1 MKNDS
6 VKHKPREM
14 WESELLIEC
23 LTKQKE
29 IVMFLK
35 RLNELINGSLFTDFI
50 IFSVLLCALLF
61 SGSHSGVSVKLAINI
76 CYIVTMIGILW
87 MYYWH
92 SNEISY
98 YVRFHYRIREI
109 SYLIFYGFYSFKSS
123 QLAISAYKSKWY
135 DSSMKFKKMLIIF
148 TLRSQR
154 PIIMRAGFL
163 IMKLEVFIAVRD

>member
-1 MKNDS
+1 MKNNP
-6 VKHKPREM
+6 VKDKPREM

-23 LTKQKE
+23 LTKQEE

-35 RLNELINGSLFTDFI
+35 RLNELISGSLFTDFI

-98 YVRFHYRIREI
+98 YVRKLWNYYIKYIILFIHFRVLNWRFRHIRV
-109 SYLIFYGFYSFKSS
+109 SG
-123 QLAISAYKSKWY
+123 
-135 DSSMKFKKMLIIF
+135 M
-148 TLRSQR
+148 TLQ
-154 PIIMRAGFL
+154 
-163 IMKLEVFIAVRD
+163 